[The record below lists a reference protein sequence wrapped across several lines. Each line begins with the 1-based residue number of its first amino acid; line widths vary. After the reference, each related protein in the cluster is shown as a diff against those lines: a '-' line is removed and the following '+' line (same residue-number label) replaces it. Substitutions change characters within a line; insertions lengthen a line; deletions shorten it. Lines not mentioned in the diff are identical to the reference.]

1 MNSRSARL
9 RLPVDL
15 LVLAGFCAFLFF
27 FGLNAI
33 GLTGA
38 DEPRYAQI
46 AREMLA
52 RHDWVTPVL
61 NGQPWLEKPV
71 LYYWEAMLSYSV
83 FGVIDWAARIPAAV
97 NMTALVAGVYFFVRR
112 YWRGVELDAALITA
126 SCAAIVGF
134 GHAASTDTP
143 LACAFGLAL
152 LAWMTWYKE
161 GHWGWLAGFY
171 VLLALATLAK
181 GPIAPFL
188 AALII
193 IAFVAARREWL
204 VIRHSLWIPGILLY
218 LAVAL
223 PWYVLVQL
231 HTGTFFRVFI
241 LEHNLQRYTTTVYRH
256 TQPFWYFG
264 PVLLLA
270 LFPWTVLA
278 ITALVRAVRHAF
290 DTVSEGA
297 QGEAGNNDIELFL
310 LIWGVLP
317 VIFFSFSGSK
327 LPGYILPAIPAF
339 ALLIAVWLRQKLTGS
354 EHLHRLLVLL
364 HALTAGSLLG
374 AALVAPYLTLRLRVP
389 RETLTI
395 AVIAGAAML
404 AVVALTIHRSG
415 LKALRFVTVL
425 PVVLGLAFLLRMA
438 APALDDA
445 LSERSVAKQ
454 LTRLVPSNAPVAVLN
469 VRREVEYGLTFYRNQ
484 PVMGYERGEVPAA
497 AHLLVVHDKDRSEI
511 EQATGG
517 RALAHLGGAPRQK
530 LEFYWVAPR

>member
-15 LVLAGFCAFLFF
+15 LVLAGFCAFLFY

-83 FGVIDWAARIPAAV
+83 FGVSDWAARIPAAV
-97 NMTALVAGVYFFVRR
+97 NMTALVVAVYFFVRR
-112 YWRGVELDAALITA
+112 FWRGVELDAALITA

-134 GHAASTDTP
+134 GHGASTDAP
-143 LACAFGLAL
+143 LACTFAIAL

-161 GHWGWLAGFY
+161 GQRVWLAAFY

-181 GPIAPFL
+181 GPVAPFL
-188 AALII
+188 AAFVIVV
-193 IAFVAARREWL
+193 FVAVRREWP

-241 LEHNLQRYTTTVYRH
+241 LEHNLQRYTTEVYRH
-256 TQPFWYFG
+256 TQPFWYFV
-264 PVLLLA
+264 PVLLLS

-278 ITALVRAVRHAF
+278 VTALVGAARRAFGAAK
-290 DTVSEGA
+290 EEA
-297 QGEAGNNDIELFL
+297 QGEDGSSDIELFL
-310 LIWGVLP
+310 FIWGVLP
-317 VIFFSFSGSK
+317 VIFFSLSGSK
-327 LPGYILPAIPAF
+327 LPGYILPAVPPF
-339 ALLIAVWLRQKLTGS
+339 ALLTAGWLRRKLARG
-354 EHLHRLLVLL
+354 EGLNRLLVLL
-364 HALTAGSLLG
+364 HSLIAGSLLG
-374 AALVAPYLTLRLRVP
+374 AALVAPYLALRLRVP

-395 AVIAGAAML
+395 AIIAGAAMFA
-404 AVVALTIHRSG
+404 AVAITIHRSG

-438 APALDDA
+438 GPALDDA
-445 LSERSVAKQ
+445 LSERPVAKQ
-454 LTRLVPSNAPVAVLN
+454 LVQLAPSGTPVAVLN
-469 VRREVEYGLTFYRNQ
+469 ARREVEYGLTFYLNQ
-484 PVMGYERGEVPAA
+484 PVMRYERGEAPAG
-497 AHLLVVHDKDRSEI
+497 AHLLIARKKDYAEV
-511 EQATGG
+511 EQAVKG
-517 RALAHLGGAPRQK
+517 RTLVHLGGSARQG
-530 LEFYWVAPR
+530 LDYYRVSAR